1 MTFFFHLLNLFFN
14 WSKIALQNCV
24 GFCQTSTWVANG
36 NLLYD
41 SGYSNHGSLTTC
53 RVGWGGRWEGGSR
66 GRGHRRTFCRFFSC
80 INLDT
85 LWAVHV
91 FQFREVFL
99 NCFFNEFLPPVLCHL
114 SCKTDLWA
122 DSLWFW
128 IFSSPSAIFC
138 CCCCCCCYFE
148 GSFPFLSLRP
158 SFLWMPSLLT
168 ILFLF
173 LNVVS

>member
-1 MTFFFHLLNLFFN
+1 MQVQRERIWEWKREGLKKEGEKRKK
-14 WSKIALQNCV
+14 WRKWMAMKV
-24 GFCQTSTWVANG
+24 KKPRGV
-36 NLLYD
+36 
-41 SGYSNHGSLTTC
+41 
-53 RVGWGGRWEGGSR
+53 RWGRRREGGSR

-99 NCFFNEFLPPVLCHL
+99 NCLFNEFLPPVLCHL

-158 SFLWMPSLLT
+158 SFLWMPSLLG